1 MSLWIQNYSSV
12 ITSKDIWTASKD
24 FFFFFAKE
32 ISCFLKIHVPP
43 PHTQKKGGGVRKKK
57 KTRLCICLQW
67 KNSSSDD
74 LSNSGQ

>member
-1 MSLWIQNYSSV
+1 MGLWIQNYFSV
-12 ITSKDIWTASKD
+12 ITSKDIWTASKVV
-24 FFFFFAKE
+24 FFFAKE
-32 ISCFLKIHVPP
+32 ISCFLKIHVPTP
-43 PHTQKKGGGVRKKK
+43 TPTKRGRGVRK